1 MKKKNISFFG
11 LPSTKIAFRFI
22 CIAFMTIL
30 AVYFLLPTL
39 LNYPPESINTAFDI
53 HMSGIPFVAQLSL
66 IFIFIAIVI
75 SILIKVLFKPIDL
88 WYKDPNPNKYNNF
101 KKVSAIRKKCF
112 SLPYLIF
119 FCEIIVPIIGIVL
132 VLTLTGSHQPI
143 MIFKILLLIFSFL
156 LFFASIS
163 YTSSQRL
170 YSQILKDTYSK
181 KYTIGFRVSLKN
193 KILLQILPI
202 SVMGVFLTSLI
213 AYTQVIKGKED
224 SLYEAYKLS
233 LNDNFSTTT
242 EYNSDELIQYF
253 SDFTL
258 MDISHS
264 KFIISPDNSYLTV
277 KGFDPTGFMLEYTY
291 EFATESM
298 GRTYDGYGVDT
309 QGNYIK
315 VHTDKGIYTLVVSY
329 SVYSSE
335 TLLFLLIDFLF
346 IILLTTLFLD
356 IFATSLA
363 KNIGTVTDS
372 LENIA
377 NTSTGMTQ
385 LPIISNDE
393 IGDLSAAYNKV
404 QEMSEDNLKQIKDNQ
419 NLLIERERLASLGQ
433 MIGGIAHNLK
443 TPIMSI
449 AGASEGLTK
458 LVDELEMSLGN
469 PIVTEEDYHAIAR
482 DMRSW
487 IEKMKTHTSYMSDV
501 ITVVKGQTVT
511 FSDDQVFTFNVD
523 TLFKQV
529 DILMRHELKSSL
541 TNLRVV
547 NNVSNSVTIK
557 GNINSLVQ
565 ILNNII
571 SNAIQ
576 AYNGKTDEFIDLL
589 ADMRDN
595 TTIEIVIRDYG
606 PGLPKV
612 VQDNLFKQMITTK
625 GKSGTGLGLFMS
637 YSNIKAHFKGDI
649 TFETWEN
656 EGTAFII
663 TIPIDYNDK
672 EV

>member
-1 MKKKNISFFG
+1 MGEKNTSFFK

-22 CIAFMTIL
+22 GIAFITIL

-39 LNYPPESINTAFDI
+39 LNYPPDSINTAFDI
-53 HMSGIPFVAQLSL
+53 RMSGIPFVAQLLL

-75 SILIKVLFKPIDL
+75 TILIKILFKQIDL

-101 KKVSAIRKKCF
+101 KKVSSIRKKCF
-112 SLPYLIF
+112 SLPYIIF
-119 FCEIIVPIIGIVL
+119 FCEIIVPIVGIIL
-132 VLTLTGSHQPI
+132 VLTLTDSHQPI

-163 YTSSQRL
+163 YTSSQSL
-170 YSQILKDTYSK
+170 YSQILKDTYSQ
-181 KYTIGFRVSLKN
+181 KYNIGFRVSLKN

-213 AYTQVIKGKED
+213 AYTQVIKGKEN
-224 SLYEAYKLS
+224 SIYESYKLS
-233 LNDNFSTTT
+233 LNNNFSTSV
-242 EYNSDELIQYF
+242 EYNSDEIIQYF
-253 SDFTL
+253 SDFDL
-258 MDISHS
+258 MDAAHS
-264 KFIISPDNSYLTV
+264 KFIIYPDNSYLTIS
-277 KGFDPTGFMLEYTY
+277 GFDPTDFMLEYTY

-315 VHTDKGIYTLVVSY
+315 VNTEKGVYTLVISY
-329 SVYSSE
+329 SVGSSE
-335 TLLFLLIDFLF
+335 TLLFLLVDFLF
-346 IILLTTLFLD
+346 IILLTTIFLD
-356 IFATSLA
+356 LFATSLA

-404 QEMSEDNLKQIKDNQ
+404 QKMSEHNLKQIKDNQ
-419 NLLIERERLASLGQ
+419 DLLVERERLASLGQ

-449 AGASEGLTK
+449 SGAGEGLSK
-458 LVDELEMSLGN
+458 LVDELEASLGN
-469 PIVTEEDYHAIAR
+469 PIVTEEDYHAIAG

-487 IEKMKTHTSYMSDV
+487 IEKMKSHISYMSDV

-511 FSDDQVFTFNVD
+511 FSDDQVFSFTVD
-523 TLFKQV
+523 TLLKQV
-529 DILMRHELKSSL
+529 DILMKHELKSAL
-541 TNLRVV
+541 INLRVM
-547 NNVSNSVTIK
+547 NNVDDSFKIK

-595 TTIEIVIRDYG
+595 TTIEIVVRDYG
-606 PGLPKV
+606 PGLPKI

-625 GKSGTGLGLFMS
+625 GKSGTGLGMFMS

-649 TFETWEN
+649 TFKTWKN

-663 TIPIDYNDK
+663 TIPIDDNK
-672 EV
+672 EG